1 MSARYG
7 LVAVTRRLLEK
18 GASVDMVD
26 SGGLTPALACAPSL
40 AIAQCLA
47 LILSATT
54 QSPLQGPNSKW
65 LSQEYL

>member
-18 GASVDMVD
+18 GASVDMLD

-54 QSPLQGPNSKW
+54 QSPVQGPNSK
-65 LSQEYL
+65 